1 MSKPTSS
8 KNLKRPAVKTAA
20 VKKAANVT
28 KSKKAP
34 KKTASKSVVKK
45 PVPAKKPQAK
55 VAAAP
60 AAKAKTPEKKIAPVK
75 KAAAAPVPQA
85 KDTKK
90 APPAP
95 PAATKGCA
103 KKEMEE
109 KVVRGSAAVSKKS
122 NQSASDGR
130 PGAVATAAAKP
141 VLPPLRVE
149 PKIIETPQPE
159 FVQRSPDETL
169 FTTEELDN
177 FRVQLFTERNKILQK
192 ARKAME
198 QGNIQI
204 DKNEMMDEVDQASAM
219 VEQNLTFRLLD
230 RDRKLLSEID
240 HALAK
245 IDSGDY
251 GYCEGTGEP
260 IPKRRL
266 DLRPWCRHSVKYK
279 EKLERMK
286 KSGRGVVD
294 EDEV

>member
-34 KKTASKSVVKK
+34 KKTTSKAVVKK
-45 PVPAKKPQAK
+45 PAPAKKPAAK

-60 AAKAKTPEKKIAPVK
+60 AVKAKAPEKKIAPVK
-75 KAAAAPVPQA
+75 KAAAAPVPLA
-85 KDTKK
+85 KDSKK

-95 PAATKGCA
+95 PAAAKGSA
-103 KKEMEE
+103 KKEIEE

-141 VLPPLRVE
+141 VPPPLRVE

>member
-75 KAAAAPVPQA
+75 KAAAAPVPHA
-85 KDTKK
+85 KDTKQ

-95 PAATKGCA
+95 PAATKGSA
-103 KKEMEE
+103 KKEIEE